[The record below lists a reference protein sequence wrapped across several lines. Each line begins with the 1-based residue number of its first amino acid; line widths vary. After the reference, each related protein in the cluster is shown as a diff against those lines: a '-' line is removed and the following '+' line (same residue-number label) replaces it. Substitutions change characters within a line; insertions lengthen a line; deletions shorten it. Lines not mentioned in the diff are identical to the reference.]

1 MCLYNILYMEKIQYQ
16 KGGFN
21 IKSYKQILIICGL
34 IGAII
39 IGACIYFYL
48 NKNEDYS
55 YLEVLN
61 EEIQVTDV
69 IEDEKK
75 EIVVHITGEVV
86 NEGIVKLVE
95 GSRVVDAIE
104 SAGGATKEAN
114 LSKINLAYLLEDGTK
129 LYIPNINDEEDK
141 EYISNSSIN
150 SETGNSKKTL
160 KVNINTAKS
169 EELQKLPGIGE
180 AMASRIITYRKEN
193 GKFNKIED
201 LKNVSGIGDTKFNNI
216 KSYIYIVII

>member
-104 SAGGATKEAN
+104 SAGGVTKEAN

-216 KSYIYIVII
+216 KSYIYI